1 MKLTYLKLSKSPQ
14 LSSCHHCDGAVV
26 TLLLTPV
33 KDSQT
38 LYCNNDTKDCDDYD
52 YILMLPKSITML
64 SSRR

>member
-1 MKLTYLKLSKSPQ
+1 MVEVYDKIQ
-14 LSSCHHCDGAVV
+14 SCPLCDGAVV

-38 LYCNNDTKDCDDYD
+38 LYCNNNTEDCDDYD

>member
-1 MKLTYLKLSKSPQ
+1 MTQHRCL
-14 LSSCHHCDGAVV
+14 CDGAVV

-38 LYCNNDTKDCDDYD
+38 LYCDNNTEDCDDYD

-64 SSRR
+64 SARR